1 MFKEL
6 LYPFLITYKVM
17 KLVASISQ
25 GLEKEGAKELIELG
39 AKSVKASR
47 RHISFEADMACLY
60 RIHLRARLSFR
71 FLREVVRFPCHG
83 PNELYGGV
91 QSLIDWENWLQPR
104 QSFRVDVTGF
114 GEGLSHTH
122 FTALQVKNAIIDL
135 QRDRLGVRSS
145 IDLNNPDICF
155 HLHLS
160 NYQAVLSVD
169 GSNSSLHKR
178 GYRPAVGIAPIKE
191 TLAAG
196 LMRMTEWDGTNNLVD
211 PLCGSGTFLIE
222 AVSMLIGLASG
233 MDRQFL
239 FKNWPDFD
247 ISIWNKELKMAQK
260 IKPLNRKLPKI
271 IGCEVD
277 EMIAHSAS
285 ENVRKAGLED
295 YIEIINCPFQECQLP
310 PGLGF
315 LICNPPYGKRIGD
328 ENELPNLYKQ
338 LGQYCKEKA
347 SGWELWLLNGNP
359 KLSKYLGMKASQRF
373 QVNNGSIDCRWLNY
387 KIK

>member
-1 MFKEL
+1 
-6 LYPFLITYKVM
+6 M

-71 FLREVVRFPCHG
+71 FLKEVVRFPCHG
-83 PNELYGGV
+83 PNELYEGV

-135 QRDRLGVRSS
+135 QRDRFGARSS

-160 NYQAVLSVD
+160 NYQAVFSVD

-222 AVSMLIGLASG
+222 AVSMLIGIASG

-260 IKPLNRKLPKI
+260 MKPLNSKLPKI

-347 SGWELWLLNGNP
+347 SGWELWLLSGNP
-359 KLSKYLGMKASQRF
+359 KLSKYLGMKANQRF

>member
-1 MFKEL
+1 
-6 LYPFLITYKVM
+6 M

-39 AKSVKASR
+39 AKSVQASR
-47 RHISFEADMACLY
+47 RHILFEADMACLY

-71 FLREVVRFPCHG
+71 FLREISRFSCHG
-83 PNELYGGV
+83 PHELYSGI
-91 QSLIDWENWLQPR
+91 QRSIDWENWLQPK

-135 QRDRLGVRSS
+135 QRERWGLRSS
-145 IDLNNPDICF
+145 IDLSNPDICF
-155 HLHLS
+155 HLHLA
-160 NYQAVLSVD
+160 NNQAVLSVD

-196 LMRMTEWDGTNNLVD
+196 LMRITGWDGTKNLVD

-222 AVSMLIGLASG
+222 AVSTFLGISSG
-233 MDRQFL
+233 IDRQFL

-247 ISIWNKELKMAQK
+247 ISIWDRELKMAK
-260 IKPLNRKLPKI
+260 KEKTFNGTLPRI
-271 IGCEVD
+271 IGCEFD
-277 EMIAHSAS
+277 EIIAKSARD
-285 ENVRKAGLED
+285 NIRKAGLEN
-295 YIEIINCPFQECQLP
+295 YIEIINCPFQEVQLP
-310 PGLGF
+310 SGIGI

-328 ENELPNLYKQ
+328 ENQLPNLYKE
-338 LGQYCKEKA
+338 LGDYCKKQA
-347 SGWELWLLNGNP
+347 SGWDLWLLNGNP
-359 KLSKYLGMKASQRF
+359 RLSKYIGMKANQRF

>member
-1 MFKEL
+1 
-6 LYPFLITYKVM
+6 M
-17 KLVASISQ
+17 KIVASISQ

-83 PNELYGGV
+83 PNELYDGV

-222 AVSMLIGLASG
+222 AVSMLIGLAPG

-247 ISIWNKELKMAQK
+247 ISIWNKELKMAQN
-260 IKPLNRKLPKI
+260 IKPLNKKLPKI

-285 ENVRKAGLED
+285 ENVKKAGLED

-347 SGWELWLLNGNP
+347 SGWELWLLSGNP

>member
-1 MFKEL
+1 
-6 LYPFLITYKVM
+6 M

-83 PNELYGGV
+83 PNDLYGGV

-135 QRDRLGVRSS
+135 QRDRWGVRSS

-233 MDRQFL
+233 IDRQFL

-260 IKPLNRKLPKI
+260 MKPLNSKLPKI

>member
-222 AVSMLIGLASG
+222 AVSMLIGIASG
-233 MDRQFL
+233 IDRQFL

>member
-1 MFKEL
+1 
-6 LYPFLITYKVM
+6 M
-17 KLVASISQ
+17 KIVASISQ
-25 GLEKEGAKELIELG
+25 GLEKEGAQELIELG

-47 RHISFEADMACLY
+47 RHISFEADMDCLY

-71 FLREVVRFPCHG
+71 FLREIVKFPCHD
-83 PNELYGGV
+83 PNELYDGV
-91 QSLIDWENWLQPR
+91 QRLIDWENWLQPR

-135 QRDRLGVRSS
+135 QRERWGSRSS

-178 GYRPAVGIAPIKE
+178 GYRAAVGIAPIKE

-196 LMRMTEWDGTNNLVD
+196 LMRMTEWDGTKNLVD

-222 AVSMLIGLASG
+222 AVSMLLGIASG
-233 MDRQFL
+233 INRQFL

-247 ISIWNKELKMAQK
+247 ISIWNKELKMAQN
-260 IKPLNRKLPKI
+260 IKPLNRKLSKV

-277 EMIAHSAS
+277 EVIAQSAS
-285 ENVRKAGLED
+285 DNVSKAGLAD
-295 YIEIINCPFQECQLP
+295 YIEIINCPFQEFQLP

-315 LICNPPYGKRIGD
+315 LTCNPPYGKRIGD
-328 ENELPNLYKQ
+328 ETELPNLYKK
-338 LGQYCKEKA
+338 LGEYCKEQA
-347 SGWELWLLNGNP
+347 SGWDLWLLNGNP
-359 KLSKYLGMKASQRF
+359 KLSKYLGMKASRRF

>member
-1 MFKEL
+1 
-6 LYPFLITYKVM
+6 M
-17 KLVASISQ
+17 KIVASISQ

-71 FLREVVRFPCHG
+71 FLREIVKFPCHG
-83 PNELYGGV
+83 PNELYDGV
-91 QSLIDWENWLQPR
+91 QRLIDWENWLQPR

-122 FTALQVKNAIIDL
+122 FTALQVKNAIVDL
-135 QRDRLGVRSS
+135 QRERWGLRSS
-145 IDLNNPDICF
+145 IDLNNPDMCF

-222 AVSMLIGLASG
+222 AVSMLLGIASG

-247 ISIWNKELKMAQK
+247 ISFWNKELKMAKK
-260 IKPLNRKLPKI
+260 IKPLNKKLPKI

-285 ENVRKAGLED
+285 ENVRKAGLKD
-295 YIEIINCPFQECQLP
+295 YIEIINCPFQELQLP
-310 PGLGF
+310 PGLG
-315 LICNPPYGKRIGD
+315 LLVCNPPYGKRIGD
-328 ENELPNLYKQ
+328 ENQLPNLYKQ
-338 LGQYCKEKA
+338 LGEYCKKQA
-347 SGWELWLLNGNP
+347 SGWDLWLLNGNP
-359 KLSKYLGMKASQRF
+359 KLSKYIGMKANRRF

-387 KIK
+387 KIN

>member
-71 FLREVVRFPCHG
+71 FLREVVRFPCNG
-83 PNELYGGV
+83 PNELYGCV
-91 QSLIDWENWLQPR
+91 QNLIDWENWLQPR

-271 IGCEVD
+271 IGFEVD

>member
-1 MFKEL
+1 
-6 LYPFLITYKVM
+6 M

-47 RHISFEADMACLY
+47 RHISFDADMACLY

-83 PNELYGGV
+83 PNDLYGGV

-135 QRDRLGVRSS
+135 QRDRLGLRSS

-222 AVSMLIGLASG
+222 AVSMLIGIASG
-233 MDRQFL
+233 IDRQFL

-347 SGWELWLLNGNP
+347 SGWELWLLSGNP

>member
-1 MFKEL
+1 
-6 LYPFLITYKVM
+6 M
-17 KLVASISQ
+17 KIVASISQ

-71 FLREVVRFPCHG
+71 FLREIVKFPCHG
-83 PNELYGGV
+83 PNELYDGV
-91 QSLIDWENWLQPR
+91 QRLIDWENWLQPR

-135 QRDRLGVRSS
+135 QRDRFGARSS

-178 GYRPAVGIAPIKE
+178 GYRPAVGMAPIKE

-196 LMRMTEWDGTNNLVD
+196 LMRMTEWDGTKNLVD

-222 AVSMLIGLASG
+222 AVSMLLGIASG

-247 ISIWNKELKMAQK
+247 ISTWNKELKMAQK

>member
-1 MFKEL
+1 
-6 LYPFLITYKVM
+6 M

-71 FLREVVRFPCHG
+71 FLREVARFPCNG
-83 PNELYGGV
+83 PNELYGCV
-91 QSLIDWENWLQPR
+91 QNLIDWENWLQPR